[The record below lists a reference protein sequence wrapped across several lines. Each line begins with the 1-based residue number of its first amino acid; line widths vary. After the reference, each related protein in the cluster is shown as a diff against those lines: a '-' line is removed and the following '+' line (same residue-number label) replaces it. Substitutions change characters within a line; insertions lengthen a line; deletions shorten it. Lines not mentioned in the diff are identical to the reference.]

1 MYNKIV
7 LAGGTGFLGN
17 VLVDYYQ
24 DKAKEI
30 VILNRRTSK
39 TVGNVRFVKWE
50 VENEVAWIIEL
61 ENSDLLVNLCGKN
74 VNCRYT
80 LRNQKEIL
88 ESRTRPTE
96 ALGKAMKS
104 LKNPPRLWI
113 NAGSATIY
121 RHAEDRCQDEYGGE
135 LGTGFSIEVCKAW
148 EESFWKWKTPGTR
161 KIALRIGMVLGSKDS
176 VFPYLRRLVYSGLG
190 GYQGMGNQYISWI
203 HQQDFARATEWL
215 VQNEELEGV
224 FNCTAPASVRN
235 RFFMKQMRQTYG
247 IPVGVPMP
255 KWLLEIGA
263 VIMRTETELVL
274 KSRWVYPRRLLESG
288 FQFSFPNAEMAIHEL
303 ASQRV

>member
-1 MYNKIV
+1 MFFTLFIFV
-7 LAGGTGFLGN
+7 LAYVVIASEKFPRHWVALLGGGLLILFGILSPYEAFSYINWETLGLLAGMFFLVSILQEAGFFSWL
-17 VLVDYYQ
+17 
-24 DKAKEI
+24 
-30 VILNRRTSK
+30 
-39 TVGNVRFVKWE
+39 
-50 VENEVAWIIEL
+50 
-61 ENSDLLVNLCGKN
+61 
-74 VNCRYT
+74 
-80 LRNQKEIL
+80 
-88 ESRTRPTE
+88 
-96 ALGKAMKS
+96 AMKS

-148 EESFWKWKTPGTR
+148 EESVWKWKTPGTR
-161 KIALRIGMVLGSKDS
+161 KIALRIGMVLGRKDS

-203 HQQDFARATEWL
+203 HQQDFARVTEWL
-215 VQNEELEGV
+215 LQQEELEGV
-224 FNCTAPASVRN
+224 FNCTAPASVSN

-288 FQFSFPNAEMAIHEL
+288 FKFSFPNAEMAIHEL

>member
-80 LRNQKEIL
+80 RRNQKEIL
-88 ESRTRPTE
+88 ESRTRPTV
-96 ALGKAMKS
+96 ALGKAMTS
-104 LKNPPRLWI
+104 LKNPPR
-113 NAGSATIY
+113 
-121 RHAEDRCQDEYGGE
+121 
-135 LGTGFSIEVCKAW
+135 
-148 EESFWKWKTPGTR
+148 
-161 KIALRIGMVLGSKDS
+161 
-176 VFPYLRRLVYSGLG
+176 
-190 GYQGMGNQYISWI
+190 
-203 HQQDFARATEWL
+203 
-215 VQNEELEGV
+215 
-224 FNCTAPASVRN
+224 
-235 RFFMKQMRQTYG
+235 
-247 IPVGVPMP
+247 
-255 KWLLEIGA
+255 
-263 VIMRTETELVL
+263 
-274 KSRWVYPRRLLESG
+274 
-288 FQFSFPNAEMAIHEL
+288 
-303 ASQRV
+303 